1 MKEIGSEIF
10 FFFLILAGQMAVVAR
25 NMNHLSN
32 NLFFS
37 LLWVNFVIKG
47 TLSLPFIVI
56 VDDPEAEI

>member
-1 MKEIGSEIF
+1 
-10 FFFLILAGQMAVVAR
+10 
-25 NMNHLSN
+25 MNHLSN